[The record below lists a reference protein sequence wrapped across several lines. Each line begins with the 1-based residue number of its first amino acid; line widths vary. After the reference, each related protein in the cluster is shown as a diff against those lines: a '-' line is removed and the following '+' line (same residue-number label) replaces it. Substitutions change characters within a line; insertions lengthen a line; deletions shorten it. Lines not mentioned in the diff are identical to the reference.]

1 MVQLAKQLALFLEN
15 KPGTLA
21 RLCDALSE
29 AAINIHALTTSDTV
43 DHCVVRLIVNDT
55 RRALKL
61 CEEHGCVVVETE
73 VLLVEAPNKPGAL
86 AAIAHKLT
94 RAGLNIDYAYF
105 TTAPVARQGLLILR
119 VNNPK
124 KAMKVLN
131 S

>member
-1 MVQLAKQLALFLEN
+1 MVQLATQLALFLEN

-21 RLCDALSE
+21 RLCDALNK
-29 AAINIHALTTSDTV
+29 AKINIYALTISDTV
-43 DHCVVRLIVNDT
+43 DHCVVRVVLSDT
-55 RRALKL
+55 RRALTM

-94 RAGLNIDYAYF
+94 AAGLNIDYAYF
-105 TTAPVARQGLLILR
+105 ATAPMVKQGLLVLR
-119 VNNPK
+119 ANNPK

-131 S
+131 T